1 MHWFQGAFWSWETVP
16 TMEHWN
22 QFWDASWMY
31 GIYCIYWLSW
41 PRFIEQISSNHA
53 IHPVKEAVSIYHKS
67 QETDPGNCTLFDK
80 EKYTTLRL
88 FFFFFSGRYHC
99 TSSCAVKSL
108 ILRLNVYWD
117 ERRKSIFILDGRVNV
132 TCLLL
137 NQGSWSCNL
146 SKISFWNRNS
156 RKRLN

>member
-67 QETDPGNCTLFDK
+67 QETDPGNCILFDK

-88 FFFFFSGRYHC
+88 FFFFQWKVPLYI
-99 TSSCAVKSL
+99 
-108 ILRLNVYWD
+108 ILRCEVFNFTFKCVLRWKKEKYFYIRWSS
-117 ERRKSIFILDGRVNV
+117 ERYLSAPKSRILE
-132 TCLLL
+132 LQSFE
-137 NQGSWSCNL
+137 NQFL
-146 SKISFWNRNS
+146 K
-156 RKRLN
+156 